1 MQVSETRVSEA
12 IGQTLVERGVEVC
25 FGLAGSGNFAV
36 LNALQAAGVAFY
48 SSRHECGAVAMADG
62 YTRASGRI
70 AVASVHQ
77 GPGFTNTLTG
87 LTEAAKCRTPLLV
100 LAAEMPPSTLWSNFK
115 IEQGILA
122 ETVGAITER
131 VRGTETAAA
140 DAARA
145 LRRVRIERRP
155 VVLNIPIDLVDAY
168 CDGGSSVVPDWPAL
182 EPPRPSERSVVEVA
196 DLLEGASHPAI
207 VAGRG
212 AAISGAR
219 EALEALADR
228 VGAILATS
236 ALGHGLFAGYPY
248 GVGIAGGF
256 SSSLALNLLSQADVV
271 LAFGASLNHWTVR
284 HGRLFS
290 PEARVVQVDLD
301 EEAIGRLHH
310 ADVGVVGDAAR
321 AARAILEELERRGV
335 RGEGF
340 RSDGVEREISAGRA
354 RDEPYE
360 DLGTADYI
368 DPRTLSVALD
378 DLLPPERTVC
388 TDSGHF
394 LGYPSMYLEV
404 PDQKGFVFPN
414 AFQSVGLGLASGIG
428 AAVARPDRLS
438 RAAIGDGGAL
448 MVLGELETAARYR
461 LPMLVVVYND
471 AAYGAEVHHFGPRG
485 RPVELARFPQ
495 TDFAALA
502 RAAGAEGITVRS
514 EDDLSPVRDWLDV
527 RDRPLVVD
535 ARVNPEVRAEWLA
548 VRDRGPCGG
557 AHENA
562 QELPLV

>member
-1 MQVSETRVSEA
+1 VLVSEVIGRVL
-12 IGQTLVERGVEVC
+12 TDRGVQAF
-25 FGLAGSGNFAV
+25 FGLVGSGNFSITNGLHMEGA
-36 LNALQAAGVAFY
+36 AFY
-48 SSRHECGAVAMADG
+48 SSRHEGGAVTMADG
-62 YTRASGRI
+62 YARACGR
-70 AVASVHQ
+70 VGVVSVHQ

-87 LTEAAKCRTPLLV
+87 LTEAAKVRTPLLV
-100 LAAEMPPSTLWSNFK
+100 LAADVPAATLWSNFK
-115 IEQGILA
+115 IDQAALA
-122 ETVGAITER
+122 THAGAIAER
-131 VRGTETAAA
+131 VRGAQTAAV
-140 DAARA
+140 DTARA
-145 LRRVRIERRP
+145 LRRARVERRP
-155 VVLNIPIDLVDAY
+155 VVLNVPID
-168 CDGGSSVVPDWPAL
+168 VVEEHCPDDSPSAPYWPPL
-182 EPPRPSERSVVEVA
+182 EPPSPSETSVAAVA
-196 DLLEGASHPAI
+196 DLLSSSSRPAI

-212 AAISGAR
+212 AALGGAR
-219 EALEALADR
+219 EALEVLGDR
-228 VGAILATS
+228 VGAVLATS
-236 ALGHGLFAGYPY
+236 AMGHGLFAGNPY
-248 GVGIAGGF
+248 SIGIAGGF
-256 SSSLALNLLSQADVV
+256 SSSLAIDLLGRADVV

-335 RGEGF
+335 RGKGF
-340 RSDGVEREISAGRA
+340 RSDGFEREISAGRA

-438 RAAIGDGGAL
+438 VAAIGDGGAL
-448 MVLGELETAARYR
+448 MALGELETAARYR

-485 RPVELARFPQ
+485 RPVELARFPDA
-495 TDFAALA
+495 DFAALA
-502 RAAGAEGITVRS
+502 RAAGAEGITVRNKG
-514 EDDLSPVRDWLDV
+514 DLAPVQHWLE
-527 RDRPLVVD
+527 RREPPLVID
-535 ARVNPEVRAEWLA
+535 AKVNPEVRAEWLEEA
-548 VRDRGPCGG
+548 FR
-557 AHENA
+557 AH
-562 QELPLV
+562 